1 MMRTTRTTPSE
12 EAPVTVLK
20 ILEQSGEWKR
30 IKLIEAISP
39 LEELAMEAMTEEEE
53 QLLTKIVVE
62 LDGLLQNIKDS

>member
-1 MMRTTRTTPSE
+1 MMRTMRTTPSE